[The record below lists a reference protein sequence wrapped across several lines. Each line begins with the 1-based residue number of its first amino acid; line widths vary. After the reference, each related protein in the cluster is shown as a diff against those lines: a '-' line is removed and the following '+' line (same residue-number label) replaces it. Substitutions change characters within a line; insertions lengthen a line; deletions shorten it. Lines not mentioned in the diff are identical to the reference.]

1 MSDTNADTVIIL
13 SSELIAAITEEYFN
27 KTMFKQEVRIVDLK
41 PTETGYLFSIA
52 FVSEKENYKQTPQFT
67 NTMQHTQFPT
77 TERQS
82 TALQPRRSVQNHS
95 SAHSARTVPQTD
107 SRDEW
112 DENS

>member
-41 PTETGYLFSIA
+41 PTENGYLFSIA
-52 FVSEKENYKQTPQFT
+52 FVTEKENMSTQSI
-67 NTMQHTQFPT
+67 QHTQFPPAN
-77 TERQS
+77 RNS
-82 TALQPRRSVQNHS
+82 MPVPSRRTVQNHS
-95 SAHSARTVPQTD
+95 SMLHARPVPQME
-107 SRDEW
+107 SHDEW